1 MLHEFISL
9 HRDAIIARTRQ
20 RVGGRAMPHVPATT
34 DGAHG
39 VGLFLTQLA
48 ETLRLE
54 STPAPFSSGAI
65 GAAATRH
72 GAELR
77 AAGLDVSQVVHDYGD
92 ICQAVTETAL
102 ERGAAI
108 SVEEFH
114 TLNRCLD
121 TAIAEAVTEHGRL
134 GAQQCAAQEL
144 ERLGRSAHELRDL
157 LNTAQLAFQILK
169 QGAVAING
177 STGGVLGRSLT
188 GLQDLIDRSLS
199 EVRATAGADRQQ
211 RLDVAQWIARIS
223 ERARLHAENRRVG
236 FTVAAVEPGLI
247 VDGDPQL
254 LTSAVMN
261 LLSNAFKNTPPG
273 GSVTLDTH
281 VHGDRVLVA
290 IADECG
296 GIPEGTRDLFQP
308 FGDRRGADRSGLGL
322 GLSIARKAAR
332 VHGGDILVRN
342 MPGTGCVF
350 TLELPLAAAP
360 MTVAA
365 GELETVKAG

>member
-1 MLHEFISL
+1 MLHEFISI
-9 HRDAIIARTRQ
+9 HGDAIIARTRQ
-20 RVGGRAMPHVPATT
+20 RVGGRTGPAVPA
-34 DGAHG
+34 GVEAEHG
-39 VGLFLTQLA
+39 VRLFLTQLT

-54 STPAPFSSGAI
+54 STRAPFSCGAI
-65 GAAATRH
+65 GSAATRH

-77 AAGLDVSQVVHDYGD
+77 AAGLDVSQVVHVYGD
-92 ICQAVTETAL
+92 ICQAVTEVAL

-121 TAIAEAVTEHGRL
+121 TAIAEAVAEHGRL
-134 GAQQCAAQEL
+134 GAQELAAQEL

-177 STGGVLGRSLT
+177 STGAVLGRSLT
-188 GLQDLIDRSLS
+188 GLQELIDRSLS
-199 EVRATAGADRQQ
+199 EVRDTAGTARQQ
-211 RLDVAQWIARIS
+211 RLDVAPWIARIS
-223 ERARLHAENRRVG
+223 ERARLHSENRRVG
-236 FTVAAVEPGLI
+236 FNVAAVEPGLA
-247 VDGDPQL
+247 VEGDPQL

-261 LLSNAFKNTPPG
+261 LLNNAFKHTPPG
-273 GSVTLDTH
+273 GSVTLDTR

-350 TLELPLAAAP
+350 TLELPLAAAA
-360 MTVAA
+360 TVAA
-365 GELETVKAG
+365 RESNSVQAG